1 MVAAFRRAAYEG
13 GAVGGT
19 GGEECW
25 PFKAWDQHGT
35 SEAGV
40 GWSVKYFIMY
50 PLDLLND
57 ISCLY
62 ITYSF
67 FCSK

>member
-1 MVAAFRRAAYEG
+1 MR
-13 GAVGGT
+13 VGR
-19 GGEECW
+19 GGEEGERNAG
-25 PFKAWDQHGT
+25 PLRHGT